1 MRRFMIEVN
10 LLTPKGALDDAGA
23 FWGYSGDITMRKGG
37 LQVDIGYHC
46 QAVRQERFDTQGS
59 PHADPSARRIIIMR

>member
-1 MRRFMIEVN
+1 MIEVN
-10 LLTPKGALDDAGA
+10 LRTPKGALDDAGA

-46 QAVRQERFDTQGS
+46 HGVRQSGS
-59 PHADPSARRIIIMR
+59 TRKGPRTPIRQRAGS